1 MTATV
6 PSSPASPRGGGL
18 LRHRDVRLLV
28 AGQAISE
35 LGSQVGSIALPL
47 VAVLGLRAS
56 PLQVGVLT
64 AAGTVSFAVLALP
77 AGVWVD
83 RLPRRPVLVG
93 ADLVRGVALLTVP
106 VAATLHRLTLVQL
119 TVVALAGGVARVLFD
134 VAYPSYLPTLVERER
149 LVQGNAYL
157 ESSRS
162 ATQLT
167 GPGLGGWLVQLAG
180 APAAVLADAVSFLAS
195 AGCLLG
201 IRATEPRPASPGR
214 RRLGRELVEGLGF
227 VLGQPALRAITACT
241 ALTNLLWAA
250 AGTVQLL
257 FLVHQVRLAPGAIGL
272 LISAGA
278 AGGLVAA
285 LAATRV
291 ARGVDTARL
300 IWLPVTVTAPFA
312 LCTPLTAPGWRVA
325 LFPIGVAV
333 TSFGQVLYNIAQIS
347 YRQALCPPGLLG
359 RMNASIRF
367 LVFGALPLG
376 GLLGGLAGERLGV
389 HPTLWLCGI
398 GLALTPVPLLLSPL
412 RRP

>member
-6 PSSPASPRGGGL
+6 PSSPASSRGGGL
-18 LRHRDVRLLV
+18 LRHRDVRLLL
-28 AGQAISE
+28 AGQAVSE

-106 VAATLHRLTLVQL
+106 VAAALHRLTLVQL
-119 TVVALAGGVARVLFD
+119 AVVALAGGVARVLFD
-134 VAYPSYLPTLVERER
+134 VAYPSYLPTLVDRER

-180 APAAVLADAVSFLAS
+180 APAAVVADAVSFLAS

-201 IRATEPRPASPGR
+201 SSGR
-214 RRLGRELVEGLGF
+214 
-227 VLGQPALRAITACT
+227 
-241 ALTNLLWAA
+241 
-250 AGTVQLL
+250 
-257 FLVHQVRLAPGAIGL
+257 
-272 LISAGA
+272 
-278 AGGLVAA
+278 
-285 LAATRV
+285 
-291 ARGVDTARL
+291 
-300 IWLPVTVTAPFA
+300 
-312 LCTPLTAPGWRVA
+312 
-325 LFPIGVAV
+325 
-333 TSFGQVLYNIAQIS
+333 
-347 YRQALCPPGLLG
+347 PPGPCSCCSWSTRSG
-359 RMNASIRF
+359 
-367 LVFGALPLG
+367 
-376 GLLGGLAGERLGV
+376 
-389 HPTLWLCGI
+389 
-398 GLALTPVPLLLSPL
+398 
-412 RRP
+412 

>member
-6 PSSPASPRGGGL
+6 PSSPASSRGGGL
-18 LRHRDVRLLV
+18 LRHRDVRLLL
-28 AGQAISE
+28 AGQAVSE

-64 AAGTVSFAVLALP
+64 AAGTISFAVLALP

-93 ADLVRGVALLTVP
+93 ADLVRGAALLTVP
-106 VAATLHRLTLVQL
+106 VAAGLHRLTLVQL
-119 TVVALAGGVARVLFD
+119 AVVALAGGVARVLFD
-134 VAYPSYLPTLVERER
+134 VAYPSYLPTLVDRER

-201 IRATEPRPASPGR
+201 IRATEPRPASSGR
-214 RRLGRELVEGLGF
+214 RRLRRELVEGLGF

-250 AGTVQLL
+250 AGAVQLL
-257 FLVHQVRLAPGAIGL
+257 FLVHQVRLAPSAIGL
-272 LISAGA
+272 LVSAGA

-291 ARGVDTARL
+291 ARGVDTSRL
-300 IWLPVTVTAPFA
+300 IWVPVTVTAPFA

-325 LFPIGVAV
+325 LFPLGVAV

-412 RRP
+412 RRA